1 VTADKLRELKPL
13 FSWRSAICDSELPP
27 SARHVALTLSLHMN
41 ERGGSCFPSIST
53 LEAESGLSRN
63 TVLTALRQLEDGGW
77 ITVKR
82 SDRAVNR
89 YTATLPA
96 GAITALGEAAASA
109 TTAPG
114 VARPSRQGG
123 ATTAPD
129 LARPSRPNSPIELST
144 NSRAARTDYVPPP
157 DPTRT
162 QEAALRLVAPEDR

>member
-1 VTADKLRELKPL
+1 MNRIKPL
-13 FSWRSAICDSELPP
+13 FSWRGAICDSGLAP

-53 LEAESGLSRN
+53 LERETGLSRN
-63 TVLTALRQLEDGGW
+63 TVLAALRELESAGW

-82 SDRAVNR
+82 AARSVNR
-89 YTATLPA
+89 YSATLPA

-114 VARPSRQGG
+114 VARPPRQGG

-129 LARPSRPNSPIELST
+129 LARPSRPNSPIELSNNT
-144 NSRAARTDYVPPP
+144 RARIDYVGPP
-157 DPTRT
+157 DPTRS